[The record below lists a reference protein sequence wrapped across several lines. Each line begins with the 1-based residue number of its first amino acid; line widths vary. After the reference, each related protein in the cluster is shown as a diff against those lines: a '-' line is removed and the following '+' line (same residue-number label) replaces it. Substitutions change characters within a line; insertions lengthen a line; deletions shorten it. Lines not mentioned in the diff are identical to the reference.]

1 MRSFNHCLTASKSGK
16 SALFRITVNDRFG
29 KQIITLSSV
38 TGWRA
43 KIAMKYLTLD
53 AEEWDDHTVRKF
65 VGLSVLKAAR
75 NRFEALKYIDQ
86 VKSLGNMEV
95 HFWAN
100 KFLTNENSQKAWR
113 AFYK

>member
-65 VGLSVLKAAR
+65 VGLNALKAAKD
-75 NRFEALKYIDQ
+75 RFEALKYIDQ
-86 VKSLGNMEV
+86 VKSLGSMEI